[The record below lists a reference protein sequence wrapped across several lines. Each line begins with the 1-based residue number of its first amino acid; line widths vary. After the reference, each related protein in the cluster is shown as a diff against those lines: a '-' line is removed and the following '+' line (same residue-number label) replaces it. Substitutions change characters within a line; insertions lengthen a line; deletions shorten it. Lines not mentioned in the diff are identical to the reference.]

1 MSVLNEKPLNWL
13 SVDMQDLYEKYQ
25 NAWNF
30 YQSLVKNPN
39 IRRPNADLPNEDCNH
54 IMVKT

>member
-13 SVDMQDLYEKYQ
+13 SVKMQDLYEKYQ

-39 IRRPNADLPNEDCNH
+39 IRRPNADLPNEDCGH
-54 IMVKT
+54 LMVKT